1 MSDIGY
7 KAVNGINGS
16 ITVYL
21 DSAKNL
27 QESKRD
33 VSLLEQTENWSI
45 MLYNKLKEKRNERIN
60 VNN

>member
-7 KAVNGINGS
+7 KAVNGINGN

-27 QESKRD
+27 QEAKRD

-45 MLYNKLKEKRNERIN
+45 MLYNKLKEKRNGSMAN
-60 VNN
+60 